1 MKQRPSYLPVLTLL
15 SLSIVSHFASADR
28 NKGQVPIFTPE
39 CASTEACKTNGLF
52 SKPFE
57 EPLVTGEFPD
67 QDNTNI
73 KNPLNNY
80 PDNGKCEEN
89 AEGVLKCK
97 PAAGSLAVL
106 NDGRILYFNALEGT
120 ENVEY
125 NALLEI
131 GSAIVNDQT
140 RVLTMKRDKASWVAP
155 SPVDAGANPDGNDS
169 ETLIGDALGLIGDP
183 IGIDVGTDDD
193 RTNNDG
199 ALFCAD
205 LVGLPNGEIMAI
217 GGTDYYHEPGVNTEL
232 LGQPIN
238 FGLSELEGLK
248 NSRIFNPDD
257 NSWRK
262 TGDMNFGRWYPS
274 ALSLANGDVFVASGV
289 TKLVKPVY
297 LTRIETSGR
306 NVTVTETYD
315 SSCGEWTDNGPLAE
329 RSLPLYPRLHL
340 LPNGHVFYNGAGQAF
355 NPFGQ
360 AYDQALWN
368 IAAAYDPNSKTWA
381 DLGFA
386 GLPAHLSEAGISDLS
401 SFLNITNTEADT
413 SLNGLLTG
421 LSEEFVQ
428 NPFDVLAPII
438 DDPYKLAD
446 VQALIGA
453 GFRGSTFSIM
463 LPLEA
468 DENGQY
474 NKAEFLTAGG
484 VLSGA
489 AVTSPGLYVGTNLAR
504 IDSVTINGE
513 KMLYDSRSTGSL
525 AQGRWYGTG
534 VLLPT
539 GEVLVVSGADRDEVA
554 LPGTGFPILEA
565 ELFDPETETFRKVAT
580 QHRPRTYHN
589 SAALLPDGSVLIGG
603 HAPIN
608 TAYAYSVTL
617 PGFSPNDGRDPSFE
631 VYKPPYMFGDRP
643 AIGTKAKTVAVG
655 ERFRVGLKNSDSAT
669 ASMNANIESAVL
681 VRRTSITHL
690 IDGDQRSVELQIVR
704 QNNRRLVLQMP
715 SQQAVVPPGDY
726 MLFVNS
732 RDADGNLVPSV
743 SKTIAVTGEMSNM
756 CM

>member
-1 MKQRPSYLPVLTLL
+1 MHKRPLLVPTLTLL
-15 SLSIVSHFASADR
+15 TLSITSHFALADR
-28 NKGQVPIFTPE
+28 NKGKVPIVTPE
-39 CASTEACKTNGLF
+39 CSNIAVCKQQGIFTD
-52 SKPFE
+52 PFE

-73 KNPLNNY
+73 TNPLNNY

-89 AEGVLKCK
+89 EDGVLKCK
-97 PAAGSLAVL
+97 PAAGSLALL

-131 GSAIVNDQT
+131 GSAIINDQT
-140 RVLTMKRDKASWVAP
+140 RVLTMKNDNASWIAP

-169 ETLIGDALGLIGDP
+169 ETIIGDVTRFLGTPLP
-183 IGIDVGTDDD
+183 IDLNTDDE

-205 LVGLPNGEIMAI
+205 LVGLPNGELMAV
-217 GGTDYYHEPGVNTEL
+217 GGTDYYHEPGVSTSL
-232 LGQPIN
+232 LGEPIN

-248 NSRIFNPDD
+248 NSRIFNPED

-274 ALSLANGDVFVASGV
+274 ALSLANGNVLVASGV

-297 LTRIETSGR
+297 LTRPETSGR

-315 SSCGEWTDNGPLAE
+315 TSCGEWKDNGPLAE

-340 LPNGHVFYNGAGQAF
+340 LPNGHVFYNGGGQAF

-360 AYDQALWN
+360 SYDQALWN
-368 IAAAYDPNSKTWA
+368 IVAAYDPQSKTWA

-386 GLPAHLSEAGISDLS
+386 GLPLHLSEAGIGDLT
-401 SFLNITNTEADT
+401 SFLNITNTESST

-421 LSEEFVQ
+421 LTEEFIA
-428 NPFDVLAPII
+428 NPFDALAPII
-438 DDPYKLAD
+438 DDPYRLAD
-446 VQALIGA
+446 VQALLGA
-453 GFRGSTFSIM
+453 GFRGSTFSM
-463 LPLEA
+463 MMPLTP
-468 DENGQY
+468 DDNGVY
-474 NKAEFLTAGG
+474 SKAEFLTAGG
-484 VLSGA
+484 VLTGVA
-489 AVTSPGLYVGTNLAR
+489 ATSPGLYVGTNLAR
-504 IDSVTINGE
+504 IDSVTIDGE

-525 AQGRWYGTG
+525 QQGRWYGTG

-539 GEVLVVSGADRDEVA
+539 GEVLVVSGADRDEVV
-554 LPGTGFPILEA
+554 LPGAGKPILKA
-565 ELFDPETETFRKVAT
+565 EIFDPETETFRQVAE
-580 QHRPRTYHN
+580 QNRPRTYHN

-631 VYKPPYMFGDRP
+631 IYKPAYMFGDRP
-643 AIGTKAKTVAVG
+643 AIGRKNKAVGVG
-655 ERFRVGLKNSDSAT
+655 ERLRIGLKNTDAAT
-669 ASMNANIESAVL
+669 AKMNANIESVVL
-681 VRRTSITHL
+681 IRRTNITHL
-690 IDGDQRSVELQIVR
+690 IDGDQRSVVLPIVR
-704 QNNRRLVLQMP
+704 HNTDRIVVQMP

-726 MLFVNS
+726 MLFVNA
-732 RDADGNLVPSV
+732 RDENGELVPSA
-743 SKTIAVTGEMSNM
+743 SKTITVTGELSAM
-756 CM
+756 CN

>member
-446 VQALIGA
+446 VQALLGA

>member
-1 MKQRPSYLPVLTLL
+1 MHKRPLLVPTLTLL
-15 SLSIVSHFASADR
+15 TLSITSHFALADR
-28 NKGQVPIFTPE
+28 NKGKVPIVTPE
-39 CASTEACKTNGLF
+39 CSNMAVCKQQGIFTD
-52 SKPFE
+52 PFE

-73 KNPLNNY
+73 TNPLNNY

-89 AEGVLKCK
+89 EDGVLKCK
-97 PAAGSLAVL
+97 PAAGSLALL

-131 GSAIVNDQT
+131 GSAIINDQT
-140 RVLTMKRDKASWVAP
+140 RVLTMKNESASWIAP

-169 ETLIGDALGLIGDP
+169 ETIIGDIGRLIGTPLPLDP
-183 IGIDVGTDDD
+183 NTDSS

-205 LVGLPNGEIMAI
+205 LVGLPNGELMAV
-217 GGTDYYHEPGVNTEL
+217 GGTDYYHEPGVSTSL

-248 NSRIFNPDD
+248 NSRIFNPED

-274 ALSLANGDVFVASGV
+274 ALSLTNGNVLVASGV

-297 LTRIETSGR
+297 LTRPETSGR

-315 SSCGEWTDNGPLAE
+315 TSCGEWTDNGPLAE

-340 LPNGHVFYNGAGQAF
+340 LPNGHVFYNGGGQAF

-360 AYDQALWN
+360 SYDQALWN
-368 IAAAYDPNSKTWA
+368 IVAAYDPQSKTWA

-386 GLPAHLSEAGISDLS
+386 GLPLHLSEAGISDLA
-401 SFLNITNTEADT
+401 SFLNVTNTQADE
-413 SLNGLLTG
+413 SLSGLLTG
-421 LSEEFVQ
+421 LTEEFIA
-428 NPFDVLAPII
+428 NPFDALAPII
-438 DDPYKLAD
+438 DDPYRLAD
-446 VQALIGA
+446 VQALLGA
-453 GFRGSTFSIM
+453 GFRGSTFSM
-463 LPLEA
+463 MMPLTP
-468 DENGQY
+468 DENGTY

-484 VLSGA
+484 VLTGVA
-489 AVTSPGLYVGTNLAR
+489 ATSPGLYVGTNLAR
-504 IDSVTINGE
+504 IDSVTIDGE
-513 KMLYDSRSTGSL
+513 KMLYDSRSTGGL
-525 AQGRWYGTG
+525 QQGRWYGTG

-539 GEVLVVSGADRDEVA
+539 GEVLVVSGADRDEVV
-554 LPGTGFPILEA
+554 LPGAGKPILKA
-565 ELFDPETETFRKVAT
+565 EIFDPETETFRQVAE
-580 QHRPRTYHN
+580 QNRPRTYHN

-631 VYKPPYMFGDRP
+631 IYKPAYMFGDRP
-643 AIGTKAKTVAVG
+643 SIGTRSKTVAVG
-655 ERFRVGLKNSDSAT
+655 ERFRIGLKNTDAAT
-669 ASMNANIESAVL
+669 AKMNANIESVVL
-681 VRRTSITHL
+681 IRRTNITHL
-690 IDGDQRSVELQIVR
+690 IDGDQRSVVLPIVR
-704 QNNRRLVLQMP
+704 YNSDRIVVQMP

-726 MLFVNS
+726 MLFVNA
-732 RDADGNLVPSV
+732 RDENGELVPSA
-743 SKTIAVTGEMSNM
+743 SKTITVTGQLSAM
-756 CM
+756 CN

>member
-1 MKQRPSYLPVLTLL
+1 MHKRPLLVPTLTLL
-15 SLSIVSHFASADR
+15 TLSITSHFALADR
-28 NKGQVPIFTPE
+28 NKGKVPIVTPE
-39 CASTEACKTNGLF
+39 CSNIAVCKQQGIFTD
-52 SKPFE
+52 PFE

-73 KNPLNNY
+73 TNPLNNY

-89 AEGVLKCK
+89 EDGVLKCK
-97 PAAGSLAVL
+97 PAAGSLALL

-131 GSAIVNDQT
+131 GSAIINDQT
-140 RVLTMKRDKASWVAP
+140 RVLTMKNDSASWIAP

-169 ETLIGDALGLIGDP
+169 ETIIGDITGFLGTSLP
-183 IGIDVGTDDD
+183 IDLNTDDE

-205 LVGLPNGEIMAI
+205 LVGLPNGELMAV
-217 GGTDYYHEPGVNTEL
+217 GGTDYYHEPGVSTSL
-232 LGQPIN
+232 LGEPIN

-248 NSRIFNPDD
+248 NSRIFNPED

-274 ALSLANGDVFVASGV
+274 ALSLANGNVLVASGV

-297 LTRIETSGR
+297 LTRPETSGR

-315 SSCGEWTDNGPLAE
+315 TSCGEWKDNGPLAE

-340 LPNGHVFYNGAGQAF
+340 LPNGHVFYNGGGQAF

-360 AYDQALWN
+360 SYDQALWN
-368 IAAAYDPNSKTWA
+368 IVAAYDPQSKTWA

-386 GLPAHLSEAGISDLS
+386 GLPLHLSEAGIGDLT
-401 SFLNITNTEADT
+401 SFLNITNTESST

-421 LSEEFVQ
+421 LTEEFIA
-428 NPFDVLAPII
+428 NPFDALAPII
-438 DDPYKLAD
+438 DDPYRLAD
-446 VQALIGA
+446 VQALLGA
-453 GFRGSTFSIM
+453 GFRGSTFSM
-463 LPLEA
+463 MMPLTP
-468 DENGQY
+468 DDNGVY
-474 NKAEFLTAGG
+474 SKAEFLTAGG
-484 VLSGA
+484 VLTGVA
-489 AVTSPGLYVGTNLAR
+489 ATSPGLYVGTNLAR
-504 IDSVTINGE
+504 IDSVTIDGE

-525 AQGRWYGTG
+525 QQGRWYGTG

-539 GEVLVVSGADRDEVA
+539 GEVLVVSGADRDEVV
-554 LPGTGFPILEA
+554 LPGAGKPILKA
-565 ELFDPETETFRKVAT
+565 EIFDPETETFRQVAE
-580 QHRPRTYHN
+580 QNRPRTYHN

-631 VYKPPYMFGDRP
+631 IYKPAYMFGDRP
-643 AIGTKAKTVAVG
+643 AIGRKNKVAGVG
-655 ERFRVGLKNSDSAT
+655 ERLRIGLKNTDAAT
-669 ASMNANIESAVL
+669 AKMNANIESVVL
-681 VRRTSITHL
+681 VRRTNITHL
-690 IDGDQRSVELQIVR
+690 IDGDQRSVVLPIVR
-704 QNNRRLVLQMP
+704 HNTDRIVVQMP

-726 MLFVNS
+726 MLFVNA
-732 RDADGNLVPSV
+732 RDENGKLVPSA
-743 SKTIAVTGEMSNM
+743 SKTITVTGELSAM
-756 CM
+756 CN

>member
-1 MKQRPSYLPVLTLL
+1 MKTRPSLVPALTLL
-15 SLSIVSHFASADR
+15 SLSITSHFALADR
-28 NKGQVPIFTPE
+28 NKGKVPIVTPE
-39 CASTEACKTNGLF
+39 CVSEQICKQKGVFTN
-52 SKPFE
+52 PFE
-57 EPLVTGEFPD
+57 EPLVTGEFAD
-67 QDNTNI
+67 QNNTNI

-89 AEGVLKCK
+89 DEGVLKCK
-97 PAAGSLAVL
+97 PAAGSLALL

-140 RVLTMKRDKASWVAP
+140 RVLTMKNGSASWIAP

-169 ETLIGDALGLIGDP
+169 ETLIGDISGFLGNP
-183 IGIDVGTDDD
+183 IDIDLGTDDD

-205 LVGLPNGEIMAI
+205 LVGLPNGELMAV

-274 ALSLANGDVFVASGV
+274 TVSLANGNVLVASGV

-297 LTRIETSGR
+297 LTRPETSGR

-315 SSCGEWTDNGPLAE
+315 TSCGEWTDNGALAE

-340 LPNGHVFYNGAGQAF
+340 LPNGHVFYNGGGQAF

-360 AYDQALWN
+360 GYDQALWN
-368 IAAAYDPNSKTWA
+368 IVAAYDPKSQTWA

-386 GLPAHLSEAGISDLS
+386 GLPLHLSEAGVSDLTS
-401 SFLNITNTEADT
+401 LLNITNTEADK
-413 SLNGLLTG
+413 SLSGLLSG
-421 LSEEFVQ
+421 LTEEFIA
-428 NPFDVLAPII
+428 NPFDALAPII

-446 VQALIGA
+446 VQSVLGA
-453 GFRGSTFSIM
+453 GFRGSTFSM
-463 LPLEA
+463 MMPLKP
-468 DENGQY
+468 DENGKY
-474 NKAEFLTAGG
+474 SKAEFLTAGG
-484 VLSGA
+484 VLTGVA
-489 AVTSPGLYVGTNLAR
+489 ATSPGLYLGTNLAR
-504 IDSVTINGE
+504 IDSVTIDGE
-513 KMLYDSRSTGSL
+513 TMLYDSRSTGSL
-525 AQGRWYGTG
+525 SQGRWYGTG

-539 GEVLVVSGADRDEVA
+539 GEVLVVSGADRDEVV
-554 LPGTGFPILEA
+554 LPGSGVPILEA
-565 ELFDPETETFRKVAT
+565 EIFDPETETFRKVAK
-580 QHRPRTYHN
+580 QNRPRTYHN

-631 VYKPPYMFGDRP
+631 IYKPPYMFGDRP
-643 AIGTKAKTVAVG
+643 SIGKRSKSVHIG
-655 ERFRVGLKNSDSAT
+655 ERFRIGLKNSDAAT
-669 ASMNANIESAVL
+669 TTMNQRIESVVL
-681 VRRTSITHL
+681 VRRTNITHL
-690 IDGDQRSVELQIVR
+690 IDGDQRSVELPIVR
-704 QNNRRLVLQMP
+704 HRSGRIVVQMP
-715 SQQAVVPPGDY
+715 KEQAVVPPGDY
-726 MLFVNS
+726 MLFVNA
-732 RDADGNLVPSV
+732 RDDEGNLVPSE
-743 SKTIAVTGEMSNM
+743 SKTISVTGSLSNV
-756 CM
+756 CR

>member
-1 MKQRPSYLPVLTLL
+1 MHKRPLLVPTLTLL
-15 SLSIVSHFASADR
+15 TLSITSHFALADR
-28 NKGQVPIFTPE
+28 NKGKVPIVTPE
-39 CASTEACKTNGLF
+39 CSNIAVCKQQGIFTD
-52 SKPFE
+52 PFE

-73 KNPLNNY
+73 TNPLNNY

-89 AEGVLKCK
+89 EDGVLKCK
-97 PAAGSLAVL
+97 PAAGSLALL

-131 GSAIVNDQT
+131 GSAIINDQT
-140 RVLTMKRDKASWVAP
+140 RVLTMKNDNASWIAP

-169 ETLIGDALGLIGDP
+169 ETIIGDITGFLGTSLP
-183 IGIDVGTDDD
+183 IDLNTDDE

-205 LVGLPNGEIMAI
+205 LVGLPNGELMAV
-217 GGTDYYHEPGVNTEL
+217 GGTDYYHEPGVSTSL
-232 LGQPIN
+232 LGEPIN

-248 NSRIFNPDD
+248 NSRIFNPED

-274 ALSLANGDVFVASGV
+274 ALSLANGNVLVASGV

-297 LTRIETSGR
+297 LTRPETSGR

-315 SSCGEWTDNGPLAE
+315 TSCGEWKDNGPLAE

-340 LPNGHVFYNGAGQAF
+340 LPNGHVFYNGGGQAF

-360 AYDQALWN
+360 SYDQALWN
-368 IAAAYDPNSKTWA
+368 IVAAYDPQSKTWA

-386 GLPAHLSEAGISDLS
+386 GLPLHLSEAGIGDLT
-401 SFLNITNTEADT
+401 SFLNITNTESST

-421 LSEEFVQ
+421 LTEEFIA
-428 NPFDVLAPII
+428 NPFDALAPII
-438 DDPYKLAD
+438 DDPYRLAD
-446 VQALIGA
+446 VQALLGA
-453 GFRGSTFSIM
+453 GFRGSTFSM
-463 LPLEA
+463 MMPLTP
-468 DENGQY
+468 DDNGVY
-474 NKAEFLTAGG
+474 SKAEFLTAGG
-484 VLSGA
+484 VLTGVA
-489 AVTSPGLYVGTNLAR
+489 ATSPGLYVGTNLAR
-504 IDSVTINGE
+504 IDSVTIDGE
-513 KMLYDSRSTGSL
+513 EMLYDSRSTGSL
-525 AQGRWYGTG
+525 QQGRWYGTG

-539 GEVLVVSGADRDEVA
+539 GEVLVVSGADRDEVV
-554 LPGTGFPILEA
+554 LPGAGKPILKA
-565 ELFDPETETFRKVAT
+565 EIFDPETETFRQVAE
-580 QHRPRTYHN
+580 QNRPRTYHN

-631 VYKPPYMFGDRP
+631 IYKPAYMFGDRP
-643 AIGTKAKTVAVG
+643 AIGRKNKAVGVG
-655 ERFRVGLKNSDSAT
+655 ERLRIGLKNTDAAT
-669 ASMNANIESAVL
+669 AKMNANIESVVL
-681 VRRTSITHL
+681 IRRTNITHL
-690 IDGDQRSVELQIVR
+690 IDGDQRSVVLPIVR
-704 QNNRRLVLQMP
+704 HNTDRIVVQMP

-726 MLFVNS
+726 MLFVNA
-732 RDADGNLVPSV
+732 RDENGELVPSA
-743 SKTIAVTGEMSNM
+743 SKTITVTGELSAM
-756 CM
+756 CN

>member
-28 NKGQVPIFTPE
+28 NKGQVPIYTPE

-73 KNPLNNY
+73 TNPLNNY

-131 GSAIVNDQT
+131 GSAIVNDQS
-140 RVLTMKRDKASWVAP
+140 RILTMKRDSASWIAP

-183 IGIDVGTDDD
+183 IGVDVGTDDD

-232 LGQPIN
+232 LGEPIN

-401 SFLNITNTEADT
+401 SFLNVTNTEADT

-421 LSEEFVQ
+421 LSEEFVK
-428 NPFDVLAPII
+428 NPFDALAPII

-513 KMLYDSRSTGSL
+513 KMLYDSRSTGGL
-525 AQGRWYGTG
+525 TQGRWYGTG

-631 VYKPPYMFGDRP
+631 IYKPPYMFSSRP
-643 AIGTKAKTVAVG
+643 AIGTRAKTVAVG

-690 IDGDQRSVELQIVR
+690 IDGDQRSVELQIVDH
-704 QNNRRLVLQMP
+704 NSRRLVLQMP

-743 SKTIAVTGEMSNM
+743 SKTITVTGVMSNM